1 MYNYKKDNNNK
12 DKDRNNSSKYKS
24 KEFNLKLVTWIK
36 ATITR
41 YKY

>member
-12 DKDRNNSSKYKS
+12 DKSKNSNNKYNG
-24 KEFNLKLVTWIK
+24 KEFNLKLATCIK
-36 ATITR
+36 AIITR